1 MKKKTEEIQ
10 FSVEEQPEKK
20 PKKKNK
26 SSKKPNIFVYIISA
40 IIMLVTIYLAY
51 RTYALVSSY
60 TFLPEKYIKICLY
73 VLIGFCGFFSII
85 AFLPNVNNLNKIL
98 QSVICALLSVGLIMV
113 NTYLPTIKGQLER
126 TFTAI
131 PEEGDLMINVYVL
144 NDSGYTDITDLEGKT
159 IGVQSEL
166 DQEYQ
171 EYAIKVI
178 NREFEGEEVVT
189 KEYED
194 IYALT
199 EALYN
204 KEVDA
209 IMFNE
214 TYATIVSQN
223 DDFLG
228 FATDT
233 TVLYSCVQ
241 KIKLDFNTTDVGN
254 ITTEPFVVLVGGNDE
269 WENKMAESTTGYV
282 GRTDVQMLVVVNPT
296 TKQVLIITIPRDSYV
311 PLFGNSNK
319 MDKLTHA
326 SIYGYDAWVETV
338 SSYFNV
344 EINYFVRINFASLVN
359 IVDAIGGV
367 DVDNPYYFKS
377 SYCMRW
383 NEENQTAYTETQE
396 FQEGLI
402 HLDGPGALGYVRE
415 RYYIKEDGTNIGDV
429 GRNQHQAIVLK
440 AMIKKLTTVETITH
454 IEDLFKAIEGTFV
467 TNISTDQIYAL
478 VQMQLDDMATWNI
491 SQYSLSGYG
500 SYETSYAMGQNTGN
514 TYSVLILY
522 SDMVNQAK
530 QYIQQV
536 LNGQTVTIE

>member
-1 MKKKTEEIQ
+1 MKKKAETIQ
-10 FSVEEQPEKK
+10 FNVEEPSENK
-20 PKKKNK
+20 PKKKK
-26 SSKKPNIFVYIISA
+26 KTSKRPNIFVYIIA
-40 IIMLVTIYLAY
+40 ALIMIATIYLSY
-51 RTYALVSSY
+51 RTYTLISSY
-60 TFLPEKYIKICLY
+60 TFLPEKYIKISLY

-85 AFLPNVNNLNKIL
+85 AFLPNINNLNKIL
-98 QSVICALLSVGLIMV
+98 QSVICALLSVALVMV
-113 NTYLPTIKGQLER
+113 NIYLPTIKGQLER

-131 PEEGDLMINVYVL
+131 PDEGDLLINVYVL
-144 NDSGYTDITDLEGKT
+144 KDNGYTSITDLEGKT
-159 IGVQSEL
+159 IGVQTDL

-178 NREFEGEEVVT
+178 NREFEGEDVVT

-194 IYALT
+194 IYTLT

-209 IMFNE
+209 ILLNE
-214 TYATIVSQN
+214 TYATIISQN
-223 DDFLG
+223 DDFLE
-228 FATDT
+228 FTNDT
-233 TVLYSCVQ
+233 SVLYTCVQ
-241 KIKLDFNTTDVGN
+241 KIKLNFNTTEVGN
-254 ITTEPFVVLVGGNDE
+254 ITTQPFVVLVGGNDE

-282 GRTDVQMLVVVNPT
+282 GRTDVQMLVVVNPN

-311 PLFGNSNK
+311 PLFGNSYK

-338 SSYFNV
+338 SSFLDV
-344 EINYFVRINFASLVN
+344 DINYFVRINFASLVN
-359 IVDAIGGV
+359 IINAIGGV
-367 DVDNPYYFKS
+367 DVDNPYYFES
-377 SYCMRW
+377 EYCMYWSEQDQR
-383 NEENQTAYTETQE
+383 TYTYLQE
-396 FQEGLI
+396 YPEGNI
-402 HLDGPGALGYVRE
+402 HLDGSQALGYVRE

-467 TNISTDQIYAL
+467 TNINTDQIYAL

-491 SQYSLSGYG
+491 NQYSLSGYG
-500 SYETSYAMGQNTGN
+500 SYETSYAMGQSTGN

-522 SDMVNQAK
+522 SDMVNKAK
-530 QYIQQV
+530 QYIDQV
-536 LNGQTVTIE
+536 LDGQIITIE